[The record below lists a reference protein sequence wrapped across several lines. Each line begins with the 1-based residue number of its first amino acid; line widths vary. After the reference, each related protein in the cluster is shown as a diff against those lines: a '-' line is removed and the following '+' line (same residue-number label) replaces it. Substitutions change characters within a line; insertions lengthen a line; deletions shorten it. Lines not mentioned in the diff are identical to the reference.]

1 MKKIL
6 CAITALAVFS
16 AGMRAD
22 EGMWML
28 PLLQK
33 MNSKTMTELGCRL
46 SADDIY
52 SINHSS
58 LKDAIVQFGGGC
70 TGEIISGE
78 GLLVTNHHCG
88 YASIQ
93 KLSSVDHDYLTD
105 GYWAMNR
112 SEELPVEGLTVT
124 FLESMTDITAA
135 LNKAEKQALKE
146 YRNRPAAE
154 LDSLVA
160 KAVSDKEAELMKKA
174 QDSNPHCDVE
184 GISFYNNN
192 VKYIIVYKTYKDIRF
207 VGAPPSSIGK
217 FGADTDNWMWPRHTG
232 DFSMFRVYA
241 DKDNNPAE
249 YSEDN
254 VPYTPKNHLKIS
266 LKGFNEG
273 DYAMI
278 MGYPGRTNRFYT
290 SPELQSLLDLQDI
303 SIEARTIRQDIM
315 MEDMLADPKVK
326 IQYASK
332 YAGSSNGWKKWIGMK
347 QAFAKL
353 NVIGRAEEEEAAF
366 TAWVNASP
374 KRQEAYGNALGQ
386 IKEGVESGRTANRIV
401 RTAIESVF
409 RIELSGIATAFNN
422 AAKTSL
428 RATEVKDTLKAFEDA
443 FAAVADLYKDYS
455 VSTDI
460 KEAKA
465 LLNYYRTHVDSTYY
479 LKGLGEDF
487 GTMDIDK
494 YVDELFAASVFSS
507 ADKLSEAIDSP
518 DRAEIFSDPAISL
531 ARAAGEVLAPL
542 YADINKSD
550 SLLAAGRKAYTAGL
564 LEWKKDEPSYPDAN
578 FTMRLTYGTIKG
590 YSPKDAVTYKYY
602 TTLDGVMEKED
613 PDNWEFVVPAKL
625 KELWKAKD
633 FGDYALPDGK
643 MPVAFL
649 SNNDITG
656 GNSGSPV
663 LNAEGE
669 LIGLAFD
676 GNWESM
682 SSDIMFEPDL
692 QRCIN
697 VDIRYVLFIV
707 DKFGGAGY
715 LLDEMDIVK

>member
-1 MKKIL
+1 MKKFL
-6 CAITALAVFS
+6 CAIAALSLFSTAGLK
-16 AGMRAD
+16 AD

-28 PLLQK
+28 PLLEK
-33 MNSKTMTELGCRL
+33 MNIKVMQQEGCRL
-46 SADDIY
+46 TAEQIY
-52 SINHSS
+52 SINHTS
-58 LKDAIVQFGGGC
+58 LKDAVVQFGGGC
-70 TGEIISGE
+70 TGEIISDK

-93 KLSSVDHDYLTD
+93 QLSSVEHDYLTD
-105 GYWAMNR
+105 GYWAMNS
-112 SEELPVEGLTVT
+112 SEELPCQGLSVT
-124 FLESMTDITAA
+124 FLESMTDVTSIMEKTEKAA
-135 LNKAEKQALKE
+135 RKQYRDSLDAEG
-146 YRNRPAAE
+146 
-154 LDSLVA
+154 LVA
-160 KAVSDKEAELMKKA
+160 KALAAKEDELRKAAEG
-174 QDSNPHCDVE
+174 DNPHCMVVFE
-184 GISFYNNN
+184 SFYNRN
-192 VKYIIVYKTYKDIRF
+192 VRYMIVYKTFRDIRF

-249 YSEDN
+249 YSADN
-254 VPYTPKNHLKIS
+254 VPYTPKQHLAIS
-266 LKGFNEG
+266 LKGVQEG
-273 DYAMI
+273 DYTMI
-278 MGYPGRTNRFYT
+278 MGYPGRTNRFFT
-290 SPELQSLLDLQDI
+290 SPELKSLLAKQDI
-303 SIEARTIRQDIM
+303 SISARTIRQDIM

-353 NVIGRAEEEEAAF
+353 DVIGRAEQEEAGF
-366 TAWVNASP
+366 TAWVDQNR
-374 KRQEAYGNALGQ
+374 KRQEKYGSALET
-386 IKEGVESGRTANRIV
+386 IRKGVEAGAAANKV
-401 RTAIESVF
+401 YTTTLESVF
-409 RIELSGIATAFNN
+409 RIELSTMATMFNN
-422 AAKTSL
+422 AVKTSL
-428 RATEVKDTLKAFEDA
+428 RASGSTDTLAAFQDA
-443 FAAVADLYKDYS
+443 LAMMPALYKDYS
-455 VSTDI
+455 ESLDR

-465 LLNYYRTHVDSTYY
+465 MLEYYRDNVDTTYY
-479 LKGLGEDF
+479 LKGISPDF
-487 GTMDIDK
+487 GTMDISS
-494 YVDELFAASVFSS
+494 YVDSLFSRSIFTSEE
-507 ADKLSEAIDSP
+507 KLAGALESMKPSEVL
-518 DRAEIFSDPAISL
+518 EDPAISL
-531 ARAAGEVLAPL
+531 AKSYSTVITGVLPEIS
-542 YADINKSD
+542 YSD

-564 LEWKKDEPSYPDAN
+564 LEWKKGEPSYPDAN
-578 FTMRLTYGTIKG
+578 FTMRLTYGHVKG
-590 YSPKDAVTYKYY
+590 YSPKDAVIYKYY

-625 KELWKAKD
+625 KGLWEAGD
-633 FGDYALPDGK
+633 FGQYAMADGK

-663 LNAEGE
+663 LNADGQ

-715 LLDEMDIVK
+715 LLDEMTIVK

>member
-1 MKKIL
+1 MKKL
-6 CAITALAVFS
+6 FFAIAALAVFS
-16 AGMRAD
+16 PGIRAD

-28 PLLQK
+28 PLLEK
-33 MNSKTMTELGCRL
+33 MNIRTMQDEGCRL
-46 SADDIY
+46 TAEQIY
-52 SINHSS
+52 SINSTS

-70 TGEIISGE
+70 TGEIISPE

-93 KLSSVDHDYLTD
+93 ALSSVEHDYLTD
-105 GYWAMNR
+105 GYWAMDR
-112 SEELPVEGLTVT
+112 SEELPCKGLTVT
-124 FLESMTDITAA
+124 FLESMTDITAIIE
-135 LNKAEKQALKE
+135 KAEKKARKE
-146 YRNRPAAE
+146 YK
-154 LDSLVA
+154 DSLNVEELVA
-160 KAVSDKEAELMKKA
+160 AALAEKESELAEQVKAD
-174 QDSNPHCDVE
+174 NPHCSVQFE
-184 GISFYNNN
+184 SFYNRN
-192 VKYIIVYKTYKDIRF
+192 VRYMIVYKVYKDIRF

-254 VPYTPKNHLKIS
+254 VPYTAKNHLTIS
-266 LKGFNEG
+266 LKGVQEG
-273 DYAMI
+273 DYTMI
-278 MGYPGRTNRFYT
+278 MGYPGRTNRFFT
-290 SPELQSLLDLQDI
+290 SPELKFLLEQQDI
-303 SIEARTIRQDIM
+303 SIAARTVRQDIM

-353 NVIGRAEEEEAAF
+353 DVIGRAEREEADF
-366 TAWVNASP
+366 MTWVNASK
-374 KRQEAYGNALGQ
+374 KRQEMYGGALDSIRKGIDTQ
-386 IKEGVESGRTANRIV
+386 HEAMLTYMKI
-401 RTAIESVF
+401 IESVA
-409 RIELSGIATAFNN
+409 RIELQYAAIQFNN
-422 AAKTSL
+422 TAKQVLNGASD
-428 RATEVKDTLKAFEDA
+428 KDTLAAFQDA
-443 FAAVADLYKDYS
+443 LLAMDSFYKDYS
-455 VSTDI
+455 LATDI

-465 LLNYYRTHVDSTYY
+465 LLKFYRDNVDPEYY
-479 LKGLGEDF
+479 LEGISGDF
-487 GTMDIDK
+487 GTMDIDA
-494 YVDELFAASVFSS
+494 YVDSLFENSVFTSKGRLEASVKAMAPS
-507 ADKLSEAIDSP
+507 
-518 DRAEIFSDPAISL
+518 EIFDDPAIRFAKSYTEVM
-531 ARAAGEVLAPL
+531 ARLSPVL
-542 YADINKSD
+542 
-550 SLLAAGRKAYTAGL
+550 RKANETLSAARKTYTAGL
-564 LEWKKDEPSYPDAN
+564 LEWKKNEPSYPDAN
-578 FTMRLTYGTIKG
+578 FTMRLTYGHVKG
-590 YSPKDAVTYKYY
+590 YSPKDAVIYKYY

-625 KELWKAKD
+625 RQLWEDKD
-633 FGDYALPDGK
+633 FGQYALPDGK

-656 GNSGSPV
+656 GNSGSPIM
-663 LNAEGE
+663 NADGQ

-715 LLDEMDIVK
+715 LLDEMTIVK